1 MAGTRKARSKKAV
14 SKTAPAVL
22 SLSTTDFDR
31 PLVEIDGKMYE
42 MRNPDEL
49 TPPLVRKTME
59 AEVMMEAASD
69 ESASNIERFDAT
81 AAGIAQLVDTVMVDL
96 PEAVRDKLSTR
107 QQMRIVSTFNKL
119 GADDKTPSQTD

>member
-1 MAGTRKARSKKAV
+1 MAGTRKTRSKP
-14 SKTAPAVL
+14 KTAPAVL
-22 SLSTTDFDR
+22 SLSTTDFER
-31 PLVEIDGKMYE
+31 PLVKIDGKMYE

-59 AEVMMEAASD
+59 AEANMELAGN
-69 ESASNIERFDAT
+69 EEASNIERFEAT
-81 AAGIAQLVDTVMVDL
+81 VAGIGQLVDTVMVDL

-119 GADDKTPSQTD
+119 GADEKVPSQTD

>member
-1 MAGTRKARSKKAV
+1 MAGTRKARSKTAV

-42 MRNPDEL
+42 MRHADEL

-59 AEVMMEAASD
+59 AEALMEAASD
-69 ESASNIERFDAT
+69 ESASNSERFEASAT
-81 AAGIAQLVDTVMVDL
+81 GIAQLVDAMMVDL
-96 PEAVRDKLSTR
+96 PEAVRDKLSPR
-107 QQMRIVSTFNKL
+107 QQLRIVSTFNKL
-119 GADDKTPSQTD
+119 GADDKTPSPTD

>member
-1 MAGTRKARSKKAV
+1 
-14 SKTAPAVL
+14 
-22 SLSTTDFDR
+22 
-31 PLVEIDGKMYE
+31 LVKIDGKMYE

-59 AEVMMEAASD
+59 AEANMELAGN
-69 ESASNIERFDAT
+69 EEASNIERFEAT
-81 AAGIAQLVDTVMVDL
+81 VAGIGQLVDTVMVDL

-119 GADDKTPSQTD
+119 GADEKVPSQTD

>member
-1 MAGTRKARSKKAV
+1 MAGTRKTRSKP
-14 SKTAPAVL
+14 KTAPAVL
-22 SLSTTDFDR
+22 SMSTTDFER

-59 AEVMMEAASD
+59 AEANMELAGN
-69 ESASNIERFDAT
+69 EEASNIERFEAT
-81 AAGIAQLVDTVMVDL
+81 VAGIGQLVDTVMVDL

-119 GADDKTPSQTD
+119 GADEKAPSQTD